1 MPIDTAFTNVLHPT
15 DLKYQRDRR
24 RQIDECLKMNEQD
37 LDRQLRY
44 MLQETPN
51 RDESGMTSK
60 IIGEI
65 YAQPFTPRAMK
76 GILDSTS
83 GTTGSVLIRQ
93 DLEPVLY
100 SIFVKKFPVFDR
112 ISKGPS
118 NGLVHAATQITSPDS
133 GALGSS
139 VITEIGT
146 VPYSTGAYNRLTFPI
161 AVFATGRGVTIKES
175 AAVAQGGSPYDPSKT
190 EMSNGMLKLALD
202 MQYMFLQGNASN
214 AGGTLTQE
222 AGLYNANGIDGFRG
236 TLGSVSAFSAN
247 NAIQADISS
256 LNITESFR
264 FGATKG
270 ANAGGDPSLAFMSLN
285 SKQAF
290 DDEQNTNVRY
300 DGSQNMTELIPG
312 VRVSKLT
319 YSNGELAIVA
329 LPGNT
334 MGTYTR
340 TSDSALVEDMYFV
353 DERAL
358 CIRWLYSENFTVLQ
372 IPSGVDG
379 VLSERWIIFMMAG
392 LEIAA
397 PSFMGKIRRLAS

>member
-1 MPIDTAFTNVLHPT
+1 MS
-15 DLKYQRDRR
+15 
-24 RQIDECLKMNEQD
+24 EQD

-51 RDESGMTSK
+51 HDESNLTSK

-65 YAQPFTPRAMK
+65 YSQPFTPRAMK

-83 GTTGSVLIRQ
+83 GTTGNVLIRQ
-93 DLEPVLY
+93 DLEPTLY
-100 SIFVKKFPVFDR
+100 TLFVKKFPVFDR
-112 ISKGPS
+112 LAKGPS

-133 GALGSS
+133 GSLGSS
-139 VITEIGT
+139 VITEVGT
-146 VPYSTGAYNRLTFPI
+146 VNYTTGAYARVTFPI
-161 AVFATGRGVTIKES
+161 AVFATGRGVSFKEV
-175 AAVAQGGSPYDPSKT
+175 AAVAQGGAPYDPSRT
-190 EMSNGMLKLALD
+190 EMSNGMVKLAQD

-214 AGGTLTQE
+214 SGGTSSQE

-236 TLGSVSAFSAN
+236 VLGSVSAFSAN

-256 LNITESFR
+256 LNITESLR
-264 FGATKG
+264 FGSTKG
-270 ANAGGDPSLAFMSLN
+270 ANNGGHPTIALLTLN

-290 DDEQNTNVRY
+290 DDEQATNVRY
-300 DGSQNMTELIPG
+300 DGLQNVTELIPG
-312 VRVSKLT
+312 VKVSKLT
-319 YSNGELAIVA
+319 YSDGELAIVP
-329 LPGNT
+329 LPGTT
-334 MGTYTR
+334 MGTYNR
-340 TSDSALVEDMYFV
+340 TSDNALVEDIYFI
-353 DERAL
+353 DESAV

>member
-1 MPIDTAFTNVLHPT
+1 
-15 DLKYQRDRR
+15 
-24 RQIDECLKMNEQD
+24 MNEQD

-44 MLQETPN
+44 MLQESPN
-51 RDESGMTSK
+51 RDEGGMTSR

-65 YAQPFTPRAMK
+65 YKQPFTPRAMK
-76 GILDSTS
+76 GILDSSS
-83 GTTGSVLIRQ
+83 GTTGNVLIRQ

-100 SIFVKKFPVFDR
+100 ALFAKRFPVFDR
-112 ISKGPS
+112 LAKGPS
-118 NGLVHAATQITSPDS
+118 NGLVHAATQITAPDS
-133 GALGSS
+133 GAMGSS

-146 VPYSTGAYNRLTFPI
+146 VPYSTGAYNRVTFPI
-161 AVFATGRGVTIKES
+161 AVFATGRGVTLKEI
-175 AAVAQGGSPYDPSKT
+175 AAVAQGGSPYDPSRT
-190 EMSNGMLKLALD
+190 EMSNGMTKLALD

-236 TLGSVSAFSAN
+236 VLGSVTAFSAN

-256 LNITESFR
+256 MNITESLR

-270 ANAGGDPSLAFMSLN
+270 ANAGGRPSLAFMSLN

-290 DDEQNTNVRY
+290 DDEQSTNVRY
-300 DGSQNMTELIPG
+300 DGLQNTTELIPG
-312 VRVSKLT
+312 VRVKTLT
-319 YSNGELAIVA
+319 YSDGDLALVG
-329 LPGNT
+329 LPGST

-340 TSDSALVEDMYFV
+340 TSDSALVEDLYFI
-353 DERAL
+353 DESAI

-372 IPSGVDG
+372 IPTGTDA